1 MQLIYIIVQLLFAKR
16 MPFIIATGKD
26 FCAERSNVEH
36 FFSIHVKQ
44 MNVNLV
50 GMLPEKYLSASNFYS
65 PIMFSFL

>member
-1 MQLIYIIVQLLFAKR
+1 MQLIYIIVQLLIAKR

-36 FFSIHVKQ
+36 FLHVKQ
-44 MNVNLV
+44 MSVNLV